1 MSSILKLENLKVR
14 FSTHRGQLEA
24 VRGVDLDV
32 EAGTSIGIVGES
44 GSGKTVMSRAAMG
57 LLSGSTVTR
66 EGRITFDGKVLS
78 DMSRDEVRNEFGT
91 GMAMIFQDPMTA
103 LNPVRRIGSQLQESL
118 RVRLGMSRKEAR
130 ARSIELLTL
139 VRIPEPSQMLRKFP
153 NQLSGGMRQRIM
165 IAIAI
170 SCNPKLLFADEP
182 TTALDVTVQAQ
193 ILELL
198 TDLRKKLNMTMVLV
212 THDLG
217 VVAGNTDYVAVMYA
231 GEIVEQAPTAE
242 LFANMKMPYTE
253 ALFKSIPNIQMKA
266 GSRLPVIEGRLPDPT
281 DRPPGCGFAARCN
294 YAQDKCFTD
303 HPELE
308 KANDGHLYRCWFP
321 LGDSIPRKAS

>member
-24 VRGVDLDV
+24 VRGVDLNV

-321 LGDSIPRKAS
+321 LGDSIPRKVS